1 MRNSTPLDRSS
12 MFRDSVLTL
21 AAAAASVWQSVVI
34 KTVERAE
41 TPAASYKFQIEDT
54 TFPVRR

>member
-1 MRNSTPLDRSS
+1 

-21 AAAAASVWQSVVI
+21 AAAAASVWQSVVV
-34 KTVERAE
+34 KTVDRAE

>member
-1 MRNSTPLDRSS
+1 MRNSTPLDRTS

-21 AAAAASVWQSVVI
+21 AAAASVWQSVVV
-34 KTVERAE
+34 KTVDRAE